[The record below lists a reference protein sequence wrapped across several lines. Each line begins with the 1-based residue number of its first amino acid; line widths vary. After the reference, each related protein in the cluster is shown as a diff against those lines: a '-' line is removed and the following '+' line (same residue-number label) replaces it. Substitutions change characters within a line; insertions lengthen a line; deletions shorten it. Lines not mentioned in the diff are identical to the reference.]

1 MKLFVAFNWS
11 VKCFIVEANYRVASV
26 EAYVDNAFEEDKVA
40 LGKLE
45 GFEFGPE
52 QVPVLRVEVL
62 KEKRVNGASENKNR
76 QTINNG

>member
-1 MKLFVAFNWS
+1 MKWVTH
-11 VKCFIVEANYRVASV
+11 VCFYPCTHRVTSV
-26 EAYVDNAFEEDKVA
+26 EAHVDDTFEQDKVA

-52 QVPVLRVEVL
+52 QVPVLRVKVL

>member
-1 MKLFVAFNWS
+1 M
-11 VKCFIVEANYRVASV
+11 KCFIVEANYRVASV
-26 EAYVDNAFEEDKVA
+26 EADVDNAFEEDKVA

>member
-1 MKLFVAFNWS
+1 M
-11 VKCFIVEANYRVASV
+11 KCFIVEANYRVASV
-26 EAYVDNAFEEDKVA
+26 ETDVDNAFEEDKVA

-45 GFEFGPE
+45 GFEFGPK
-52 QVPVLRVEVL
+52 QVPVLRVKVL